1 MSALKVGLI
10 GSGSV
15 SRSHAPHWVTLGAEV
30 SVFSLYGADELA
42 AEYGLTVLPTL
53 DDLLGAVDVVD
64 ICTPTATHAEVALA
78 AIAAG
83 RHVLC
88 EKPLGRTLEEAKKV
102 SKAAREAGVQV
113 YPAHV
118 VRYFPEYATLH
129 RAVEDGMIG
138 RPAVLRFS
146 RGGSGPTTD
155 WFFDDAESGGIVL
168 DLTIHDLDQARW
180 VAGEVIRVFAVQN
193 PPTVDGRVPRDVA
206 VHVTLVHENGAIS
219 HLHGAWGPPGLDF
232 PTAFDVAGEKATLR
246 FDHRGARTVLEN
258 LAGAEREQSYLP
270 PTLAEESPYL
280 TEIREVMAA
289 FQGGPAP
296 RVTLE
301 DGVVAVALAEA
312 ARRSIDTGAPVDFDV
327 AEVLALQGAA
337 G

>member
-1 MSALKVGLI
+1 MPALKVGLI

-15 SRSHAPHWVTLGAEV
+15 SHSHASHWVTLGAQV
-30 SVFSLYGADELA
+30 SVFSLHGAQELA
-42 AEYGLTVLPTL
+42 AQYGLAVVPEL
-53 DDLLGAVDVVD
+53 DGLLGAVDVVD
-64 ICTPTATHAEVALA
+64 VCTPTATHAEVALA

-88 EKPLGRTLEEAKKV
+88 EKPLGRTLEEARKV
-102 SKAAREAGVQV
+102 AAAAREAGVQV

-129 RAVEDGMIG
+129 RAVQDGVIG

-146 RGGSGPTTD
+146 RGGSGPTKD
-155 WFFDDAESGGIVL
+155 WFFDDAESGGIIM
-168 DLTIHDLDQARW
+168 DLVIHDLDQARW

-193 PPTVDGRVPRDVA
+193 PPTVGGRVPRSVA
-206 VHVTLVHENGAIS
+206 AHVTLVHENGAIS
-219 HLHGAWGPPGLDF
+219 HLHGAWGPPGMDF

-246 FDHRGARTVLEN
+246 FDHRGARTVVEN
-258 LAGAEREQSYLP
+258 LAGTERELSYLP

-280 TEIREVMAA
+280 TEIREIAAA

-296 RVTLE
+296 RVSLD
-301 DGVVAVALAEA
+301 DGVIAVALAEA
-312 ARRSIDTGAPVDFDV
+312 ARRSIETGAPVDFD
-327 AEVLALQGAA
+327 AA
-337 G
+337 DLKEAAP

>member
-15 SRSHAPHWVTLGAEV
+15 SRSHAPHWVSLGAEV
-30 SVFSLYGADELA
+30 SVFSLYGAEELA
-42 AEYGLTVLPTL
+42 AEYGLAVVPTL
-53 DDLLGAVDVVD
+53 EDLLAAVDVVD

-88 EKPLGRTLEEAKKV
+88 EKPLGRTLEAAREVAA
-102 SKAAREAGVQV
+102 AAREAGVQV

-129 RAVEDGMIG
+129 KAVEDGQVG

-155 WFFDDAESGGIVL
+155 WFFDDAESGGIIL
-168 DLTIHDLDQARW
+168 DLMIHDLDQARW

-193 PPTVDGRVPRDVA
+193 PPTVDGQVPRNVA
-206 VHVTLVHENGAIS
+206 AHITLVHRNGAIS
-219 HLHGAWGPPGLDF
+219 HIHGAWGPPGMDF
-232 PTAFDVAGEKATLR
+232 PTAFDVAGEAATLR
-246 FDHRGARTVLEN
+246 FDHRTSRTLLEN
-258 LAGAEREQSYLP
+258 LTDTEREVSYLP
-270 PTLAEESPYL
+270 PDLAEESPYL
-280 TEIREVMAA
+280 TEIREFEAA
-289 FQGGPAP
+289 FRGGPAP
-296 RVTLE
+296 RVSLD

-312 ARRSIDTGAPVDFDV
+312 ARRSVDTGAPVDFDV
-327 AEVLALQGAA
+327 ADVLDLQGAA
-337 G
+337 R

>member
-10 GSGSV
+10 GTGSV

-30 SVFSLYGADELA
+30 SVFSLYGAEELA
-42 AEYGLTVLPTL
+42 AEYGLTVMLTL
-53 DDLLGAVDVVD
+53 NDLLDAVDVVD
-64 ICTPTATHAEVALA
+64 VCTPTATHAAVAMA

-88 EKPLGRTLEEAKKV
+88 EKPLGRTLEEAKQV
-102 SKAAREAGVQV
+102 AAAARGAGVQV

-155 WFFDDAESGGIVL
+155 WFFDDAESGGIIL

-180 VAGEVIRVFAVQN
+180 IAGEVIRIFAVQN
-193 PPTVDGRVPRDVA
+193 PPTVDGRVPRNVA
-206 VHVTLVHENGAIS
+206 AHVTLVHENGAIS
-219 HLHGAWGPPGLDF
+219 HLHGAWGPPGMDF
-232 PTAFDVAGEKATLR
+232 PTAFDVAGETATLR

-258 LAGAEREQSYLP
+258 LVGSEREPSYLP

-280 TEIREVMAA
+280 TEIREVKAA
-289 FQGGPAP
+289 FEGGPAP
-296 RVTLE
+296 RVSLD

-312 ARRSIDTGAPVDFDV
+312 ARRSIQTGAPVDFDV
-327 AEVLALQGAA
+327 TEVLALQGAA
-337 G
+337 E

>member
-15 SRSHAPHWVTLGAEV
+15 SHLHASHWVTIGAEV
-30 SVFSLYGADELA
+30 SVFSLHGAEALA
-42 AEYGLTVLPTL
+42 ARYGLAVIPTL

-64 ICTPTATHAEVALA
+64 VCTPTATHAEVALA

-102 SKAAREAGVQV
+102 AAAAREAGVQV

-129 RAVEDGMIG
+129 KAVEDGVIG

-155 WFFDDAESGGIVL
+155 WFFDDAESGGIIL
-168 DLTIHDLDQARW
+168 DLIIHDLDQARW
-180 VAGEVIRVFAVQN
+180 IAGEVIRVFAVQN
-193 PPTVDGRVPRDVA
+193 PPTVDGRVPRNVA

-219 HLHGAWGPPGLDF
+219 HLHGAWGPPGMEF
-232 PTAFDVAGEKATLR
+232 PTAFDVAGEVATLR
-246 FDHRGARTVLEN
+246 FDHRGGRTVLEN
-258 LAGAEREQSYLP
+258 LAGTEREPSYLP

-280 TEIREVMAA
+280 TEIREFGAA
-289 FQGGPAP
+289 FQGGPEP
-296 RVTLE
+296 RVSLD

-312 ARRSIDTGAPVDFDV
+312 ARRSVDTGAPVDFDV
-327 AEVLALQGAA
+327 TAALDLQGAA
-337 G
+337 R